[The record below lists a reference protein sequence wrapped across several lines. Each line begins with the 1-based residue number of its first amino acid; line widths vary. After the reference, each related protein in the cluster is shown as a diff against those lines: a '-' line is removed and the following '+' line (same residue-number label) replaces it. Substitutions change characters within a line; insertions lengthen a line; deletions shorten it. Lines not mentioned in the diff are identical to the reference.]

1 MKMKVMKTTKKRKAL
16 RIHDPKKMTMTTVVL
31 VLVEVVLV
39 VVLLVEVLAKKHR
52 FEVEIVARAEV
63 AVLVLEGNSW
73 KQGEICLIT
82 VFFLSNGY
90 LNMPILFGDLFCFLF
105 CFF

>member
-16 RIHDPKKMTMTTVVL
+16 RIHDPKKIMTMVVL

-39 VVLLVEVLAKKHR
+39 VVLLVEVLAKKRR
-52 FEVEIVARAEV
+52 FEVEIIARAEV

-73 KQGEICLIT
+73 KEGEICLIT
-82 VFFLSNGY
+82 GVFFE
-90 LNMPILFGDLFCFLF
+90 
-105 CFF
+105 